1 MAKKKQTCPYCGL
14 KFVNLARHKCELSGE
29 FEEDEESEPKLK
41 KKTSSRKSSSPS
53 NYHIKSSRK
62 MPSAK
67 SKSIN
72 QLKSESISSK
82 SKKKPAVKR
91 KSYAE
96 IDKEVFELI
105 KQSKEIYFEDIL
117 KKLEID
123 EKILEKS
130 ISRLS
135 TKQKIKISSD
145 IKNGLRKEVLS
156 YIEEYENLTKP
167 EQKIDKTDPIKWDT
181 LGDCPCFLCSEI
193 NRCNTGQN
201 EVNPIICEYLIKW
214 MNYCLLGKQY
224 TSPFRGVIEDKKKKD
239 QIVKEKF

>member
-14 KFVNLARHKCELSGE
+14 KFVNLTRHKCELSGE
-29 FEEDEESEPKLK
+29 FEEDEESELK
-41 KKTSSRKSSSPS
+41 HSKKASSKKNNGHSSSNS
-53 NYHIKSSRK
+53 KSSRK
-62 MPSAK
+62 LPSK

-72 QLKSESISSK
+72 TSKSESVSSK
-82 SKKKPAVKR
+82 SKKKTIVKR

-105 KQSKEIYFEDIL
+105 KQSREIYFEEIL

-123 EKILEKS
+123 EKFLEKS

-156 YIEEYENLTKP
+156 YIEDYESLPKP
-167 EQKIDKTDPIKWDT
+167 DQKTEKVDPVKWDT
-181 LGDCPCFLCSEI
+181 LGDCPCFLCPEI

-214 MNYCLLGKQY
+214 MNYCLIGKPY

-239 QIVKEKF
+239 QPVKEKF